1 MTRPRLAAL
10 LSIYLF
16 LATPV
21 INNVI
26 RQGQLEAD
34 LFAVKSTGQPN
45 GFARVARRTSDY
57 RKIEASALEEM
68 LLHDHSSGRTRVSNA
83 MRWKAEKQK

>member
-1 MTRPRLAAL
+1 
-10 LSIYLF
+10 

-34 LFAVKSTGQPN
+34 LFAVNATGQPD
-45 GFARVARRTSDY
+45 GFARVAMRTSDY

-68 LLHDHSSGRTRVSNA
+68 LLHNHPSGGTRVSNA
-83 MRWKAEKQK
+83 MRWKAENQQ